1 MSTPARLGI
10 YALIL
15 AAVFALSALLGSW
28 LIPDSVV
35 DDWTHSTPATATD
48 PVKSAP
54 VGLTTPSAAEG
65 AHHVR

>member
-35 DDWTHSTPATATD
+35 DDWTHSAAASA
-48 PVKSAP
+48 PVAAAP